1 MDKVKIFLG
10 GGVELL
16 EGNVAKKGYRKTV
29 VDPVISSLNSL
40 ESTDRTYI
48 VKTFKDMTHDV
59 SKDALQDFYMEFI
72 QNKADIAIFILDGE
86 LGDHTKNE
94 LKVARDISIKK
105 GHPTIFLYGKDLKD
119 DSQIVKYISEID
131 QYYQHFYTE
140 VGLADLIRNDLEHWK
155 RQSRISDYIKRILF
169 SLLFIGLIILVYHY
183 IDIQLQHGKTTN
195 ENTIPKEQIKSE
207 LSESGMV
214 TFTSSNAIK
223 SIKYSSEKVS
233 DWSKVVKFINP
244 GDTLYAI
251 NTCTIYFAGF
261 DGNNSFV
268 VSDSIH
274 FSLENYIET
283 LILSN
288 TEDSREKL
296 ITMTIPD
303 AKYYIDGEMED
314 YIYIV
319 SKYLREEIQNGY
331 KIERLSLRDSQQE
344 NLSTELSIPLIKEII
359 FSRDSTKATLH

>member
-1 MDKVKIFLG
+1 
-10 GGVELL
+10 
-16 EGNVAKKGYRKTV
+16 
-29 VDPVISSLNSL
+29 
-40 ESTDRTYI
+40 
-48 VKTFKDMTHDV
+48 
-59 SKDALQDFYMEFI
+59 
-72 QNKADIAIFILDGE
+72 
-86 LGDHTKNE
+86 
-94 LKVARDISIKK
+94 
-105 GHPTIFLYGKDLKD
+105 
-119 DSQIVKYISEID
+119 
-131 QYYQHFYTE
+131 
-140 VGLADLIRNDLEHWK
+140 
-155 RQSRISDYIKRILF
+155 
-169 SLLFIGLIILVYHY
+169 LVYHY